1 MSIVNDER
9 IDLSH
14 NLLFVVKEAP
24 PFFAT
29 DLGMQ
34 RSTRKHQRSKS
45 ASKRALKIGAGDYP

>member
-24 PFFAT
+24 TFFAT
-29 DLGMQ
+29 DFAME
-34 RSTRKHQRSKS
+34 RST
-45 ASKRALKIGAGDYP
+45 PETPEE

>member
-24 PFFAT
+24 TFFAT
-29 DLGMQ
+29 DLAME
-34 RSTRKHQRSKS
+34 RST
-45 ASKRALKIGAGDYP
+45 PETPEE